1 MTLRAVSQL
10 LTQVFFFLSLKKSV
24 KRSLREISISTNYP
38 FDPFG
43 ATASSNPR
51 HHSSSVVNP
60 NHTLFA
66 KPLPSLGSAPAAI
79 VVAAFGVCWAPFHI
93 ERLLWSSITQ
103 WTDLMHDVYQYVHL
117 LSGVFFYLSTAVNP
131 VIYSLLSTRFREC
144 FRELVCSQA
153 EDAGSV
159 RDSPPAFGQ
168 HSMKRSASA
177 TSTRNTGKDSNAF
190 APLLAATGAASAPC
204 QEAAFNTSEF

>member
-1 MTLRAVSQL
+1 M
-10 LTQVFFFLSLKKSV
+10 
-24 KRSLREISISTNYP
+24 
-38 FDPFG
+38 
-43 ATASSNPR
+43 
-51 HHSSSVVNP
+51 
-60 NHTLFA
+60 
-66 KPLPSLGSAPAAI
+66 
-79 VVAAFGVCWAPFHI
+79 CWAPFHI

-159 RDSPPAFGQ
+159 RDSPPVFAQ
-168 HSMKRSASA
+168 RSVRRSASA
-177 TSTRNTGKDSNAF
+177 SRTRNVGKDSNAS
-190 APLLAATGAASAPC
+190 APLLAPNGTTLAGQ
-204 QEAAFNTSEF
+204 QEAACKTSQF

>member
-1 MTLRAVSQL
+1 MPL
-10 LTQVFFFLSLKKSV
+10 LSNCCFLNL
-24 KRSLREISISTNYP
+24 LLLLAP
-38 FDPFG
+38 P
-43 ATASSNPR
+43 
-51 HHSSSVVNP
+51 
-60 NHTLFA
+60 
-66 KPLPSLGSAPAAI
+66 PAAI

-93 ERLLWSSITQ
+93 ERLLWSSVTQ

-159 RDSPPAFGQ
+159 RDSLPVFAQ
-168 HSMKRSASA
+168 HSMKRSPSASR
-177 TSTRNTGKDSNAF
+177 TRNAGKDSNAF
-190 APLLAATGAASAPC
+190 APLLAPNGPAAAVAR
-204 QEAAFNTSEF
+204 QEAAFKTSEF